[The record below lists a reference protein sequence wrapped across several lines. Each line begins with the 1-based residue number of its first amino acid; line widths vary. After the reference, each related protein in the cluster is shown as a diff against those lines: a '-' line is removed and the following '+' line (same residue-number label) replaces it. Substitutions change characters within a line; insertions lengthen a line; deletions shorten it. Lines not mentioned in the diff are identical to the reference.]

1 MSTLSVNNITTQT
14 GSTITIPS
22 GKTLIAP
29 NYPIQTVTSVDNTGI
44 NVASSNTTK
53 FMDVAFTTKVA
64 NSTIIVRFYTAI
76 FRTST
81 STGNR
86 DIDVCLGLGFKTGSA
101 TSASG
106 DYTAISTYAPARE
119 NITFSGSAGRAF
131 YSSDAFYAGGT
142 YAGRYHPIDTI
153 YNEESFSPSLAA
165 GTAIRI
171 ACFFKQDYGQSTQ
184 IRLGAATSG
193 ISDSGTTSCMNIT
206 EVAPS

>member
-76 FRTST
+76 FRAST

-86 DIDVCLGLGFKTGSA
+86 DIDVALALGFKTGSA
-101 TSASG
+101 TSSSG
-106 DYTAISTYAPARE
+106 DYTPITTLSPSRE
-119 NITFSGSAGRAF
+119 NITFSGGVGRAF

-142 YAGRYHPIDTI
+142 YSGRYHPIDTV
-153 YNEESFSPSLAA
+153 YNEESFSPNLAA
-165 GTAIRI
+165 GTTIRI
-171 ACFFKQDYGQSTQ
+171 ACFFKQDYQLSSS
-184 IRLGAATSG
+184 IRLGMSTSG
-193 ISDSGTTSCMNIT
+193 IGDSGSSSCLNIT
-206 EVAPS
+206 EVVPS